1 MMMMNPIYK
10 RERKSGSRSV
20 RFPAVLTTFN
30 VFLASAALTA
40 MWVTIR
46 RVAETGELRYSV
58 FLIMFARLAWLEFAA
73 AAVMMP
79 AITSGCITGEREKKT
94 LELVLTTRMTSAEII
109 LGKLL
114 SALSGVVVL
123 LLTGTPVFAAVL
135 LFGGVRLTDLFL
147 LYLLILLT
155 ACFTGSIGM
164 FFSAVSRR
172 TPVAAASSYAVLAV
186 LAILPVCVFD
196 RAVQK
201 VTGQAGAVSA
211 SLLGAG
217 IPEQLLLS
225 RALLPAGCLALGAM
239 CFAFLLAAAVKIS
252 PHLHKH
258 RHLGSFSFL

>member
-1 MMMMNPIYK
+1 
-10 RERKSGSRSV
+10 
-20 RFPAVLTTFN
+20 
-30 VFLASAALTA
+30 
-40 MWVTIR
+40 
-46 RVAETGELRYSV
+46 
-58 FLIMFARLAWLEFAA
+58 
-73 AAVMMP
+73 
-79 AITSGCITGEREKKT
+79 
-94 LELVLTTRMTSAEII
+94 
-109 LGKLL
+109 
-114 SALSGVVVL
+114 
-123 LLTGTPVFAAVL
+123 
-135 LFGGVRLTDLFL
+135 
-147 LYLLILLT
+147 
-155 ACFTGSIGM
+155 M

-186 LAILPVCVFD
+186 LAILPACVFD

-217 IPEQLLLS
+217 IPERFLLS

>member
-1 MMMMNPIYK
+1 MNPIYD

-30 VFLASAALTA
+30 IFLASAALAA
-40 MWVTIR
+40 MWVTIH
-46 RVAETGELRYSV
+46 RVSETGELRYSV
-58 FLIMFARLAWLEFAA
+58 FLSMFSRLAWLEFAA
-73 AAVMMP
+73 SAVMMP

-94 LELVLTTRMTSAEII
+94 LELVLTTRMTPAEII

-135 LFGGVRLTDLFL
+135 LFGGVRPRDLAL

-172 TPVAAASSYAVLAV
+172 TPVAAASSYALVAV

-196 RAVQK
+196 RAVQT
-201 VTGQAGAVSA
+201 VTGQSSAVS
-211 SLLGAG
+211 SPLIGAG
-217 IPEQLLLS
+217 LPERILL
-225 RALLPAGCLALGAM
+225 
-239 CFAFLLAAAVKIS
+239 
-252 PHLHKH
+252 
-258 RHLGSFSFL
+258 

>member
-1 MMMMNPIYK
+1 MMMNPIYE

-30 VFLASAALTA
+30 IFLASSALAA
-40 MWVTIR
+40 MWVTIH

-58 FLIMFARLAWLEFAA
+58 FLSMFSRLAWLEFAA
-73 AAVMMP
+73 SAVMMP
-79 AITSGCITGEREKKT
+79 AITSGSITGEREKKT
-94 LELVLTTRMTSAEII
+94 LELVLTTRMTPAEII

-114 SALSGVVVL
+114 SALSGVAVL

-135 LFGGVRLTDLFL
+135 LFGGVRPRDLAL

-172 TPVAAASSYAVLAV
+172 TPVAAASSYALLAV

-196 RAVQK
+196 RAVQT
-201 VTGQAGAVSA
+201 VTGQSSAVS
-211 SLLGAG
+211 SPLIGAG
-217 IPEQLLLS
+217 LPERILLS
-225 RALLPAGCLALGAM
+225 PALLPAGCVVLADLCG
-239 CFAFLLAAAVKIS
+239 AFLIAAAVKIS
-252 PHLHKH
+252 PLLHKH
-258 RHLGSFSFL
+258 RHLGGFSFL